1 MTHRIFSSKSE
12 NKKLHDW
19 WTKLLWSTSQKWYES
34 DDNIKKT
41 ATGQRDD
48 YITRILLDYLYFNEH
63 CKLIGI
69 E

>member
-1 MTHRIFSSKSE
+1 M
-12 NKKLHDW
+12 HDW

-41 ATGQRDD
+41 ATGQGDD
-48 YITRILLDYLYFNEH
+48 YITRILLDYFYFNEH

>member
-1 MTHRIFSSKSE
+1 MTDGQNFFDQTVKNDMRAMIT
-12 NKKLHDW
+12 L
-19 WTKLLWSTSQKWYES
+19 
-34 DDNIKKT
+34 KKT
-41 ATGQRDD
+41 ATGQGDD